1 MNLFVPNFNAVIM
14 RAFVLISVL
23 LVARPLMALT
33 PNLPAGS
40 LGPEMIV
47 QTRLG
52 PMPDCI
58 VYAPKP
64 RLPRGFSHH
73 GPRAHGVYAVDL
85 SVATGLVYS
94 ARILESSGDRFLD
107 NVTVEALR
115 QWRFKPRS
123 IYKLIVPVDFDG
135 NTIKLGAP
143 R

>member
-1 MNLFVPNFNAVIM
+1 MIM
-14 RAFVLISVL
+14 RVPLILISIL
-23 LVARPLMALT
+23 LLARPTMALT

-40 LGPEMIV
+40 LGPGMVV

-52 PMPDCI
+52 PVPDCI
-58 VYAPKP
+58 VFAPKP
-64 RLPRGFSHH
+64 NLPRGFSHH

-85 SVATGLVYS
+85 SISTGLVYS

-107 NVTVEALR
+107 RVVLEALQ

-123 IYKLIVPVDFDG
+123 IYKLIVPIDFEG
-135 NTIKLGAP
+135 RTVRLGAS